1 MTNTPVTDRIQYPE
15 IKLEGS
21 ALTTQAND
29 SFDSLRVERS
39 LWMPSRAVVR
49 FDDYDFA
56 LTDAGTF
63 AIGKGLKI
71 SLPDIA
77 GTIAEVFD
85 GEITDLS
92 LEPGYGGSHQLVVGA
107 MDKGHRL

>member
-15 IKLEGS
+15 VKLDGS

-49 FDDYDFA
+49 FDDPDFE

-63 AIGKGLKI
+63 AVGKALTI
-71 SLPDIA
+71 SLPGID
-77 GTIAEVFD
+77 GTLGAVFD
-85 GEITDLS
+85 GEITDLA
-92 LEPGYGGSHQLVVGA
+92 LEPGLGGRHQLVVGA
-107 MDKGHRL
+107 MDKGHR